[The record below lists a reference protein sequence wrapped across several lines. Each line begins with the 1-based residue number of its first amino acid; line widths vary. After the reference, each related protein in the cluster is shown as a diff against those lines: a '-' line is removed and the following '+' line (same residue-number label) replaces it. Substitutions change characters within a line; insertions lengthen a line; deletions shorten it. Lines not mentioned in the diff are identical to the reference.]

1 LKTILSTLFVLLLA
15 GGAAYWGAH
24 SVYGDFLA
32 TPVDLARTGG
42 EGEAAGEQAVYP
54 VADGATIRSVAHDLA
69 DRGWISSRFLFTVHA
84 YLTGQENALK
94 KGEYAI
100 EPGMTPDDL
109 LALFASGKSIQFPI
123 AIVPGTTFREAV
135 AKVGE
140 SRVFERELDGLSD
153 EEIMQRIG
161 LEAEH
166 PEGWLFPDTYLFV
179 RGTTDTEILKQ
190 AYRRMRDVLDEE
202 WAARGDDLPIET
214 PYEALILASIVEK
227 ETGKA
232 SERPRIAGVFT
243 RRLEQGMKLQTDP
256 TIIYGLGDEYDGDI
270 TREHLRR
277 PTPYNTYVIPALPPT
292 PIALPGR
299 EAIHAVLHPAD
310 GDELFFVA
318 RGDGSHYFSATLDE
332 HNCAVRHYQLN
343 KPCADLKDD
352 ALAEE
357 GADDGAEDDGPA
369 EAGT

>member
-1 LKTILSTLFVLLLA
+1 MKTLLSTLFVLLLA
-15 GGAAYWGAH
+15 GGAAYWGAQ
-24 SVYGDFLA
+24 SLYGEFLA
-32 TPVDLARTGG
+32 TPVELG
-42 EGEAAGEQAVYP
+42 ETAGKDRDNGDRVLYS
-54 VADGATIRSVAHDLA
+54 VVDGATIRSVAHDLA
-69 DRGWISSRFLFTVHA
+69 DRGWISSRFLFTIHA

-100 EPGMTPDDL
+100 ERGMTPDDL
-109 LALFASGKSIQFPI
+109 LDLFASGKSIQFPV
-123 AIVPGTTFREAV
+123 AIVPGTTFRDAV
-135 AKVGE
+135 DALGA
-140 SRVFERELDGLSD
+140 SSIFGNELAGLSD
-153 EEIMQRIG
+153 DEIMQRIG
-161 LEAEH
+161 LDAED
-166 PEGWLFPDTYLFV
+166 PEGWLFPDTYLYV
-179 RGTTDTEILKQ
+179 RGTPDSEILKQ
-190 AYRRMRDVLDEE
+190 AHQRMRDVLAEE
-202 WAARGDDLPIET
+202 WAGRADDLPLAT

-227 ETGKA
+227 ETGQA
-232 SERPRIAGVFT
+232 GERPRIAGVFT

-318 RGDGSHYFSATLDE
+318 RGDGSHHFSATLEE

-343 KPCADLKDD
+343 QPCAILKDD
-352 ALAEE
+352 E
-357 GADDGAEDDGPA
+357 GADHRTDVEGTAET
-369 EAGT
+369 GT